1 MLFSFALT
9 AGPCLRRGEAARLS
23 ELISISTVTGIF
35 ASVMSW
41 FFWLILVFF
50 AAMLLDYVF
59 GTLAARKRGEWSSTR
74 AREGLY
80 HKLGIA
86 GALILSVLIDI
97 VVGLAADTVIRL
109 PMQFRGL
116 FSPLC
121 AVWFIITEFG
131 SVCENLAKL
140 GVTLPAF
147 LLRSIGAI
155 REGTEKQ
162 GEALTGTVK
171 EGGQLPEK
179 PIKERDQ
186 ADR

>member
-1 MLFSFALT
+1 M
-9 AGPCLRRGEAARLS
+9 S
-23 ELISISTVTGIF
+23 EVISIRTVTGIF

-50 AAMLLDYVF
+50 AAMLLDYVT

-97 VVGLAADTVIRL
+97 VVGLAADAVIRL

-116 FSPLC
+116 FSPLS

-131 SVCENLAKL
+131 SVCENLTKL
-140 GVTLPAF
+140 GVALPAF

-162 GEALTGTVK
+162 GEALSGAAR
-171 EGGQLPEK
+171 EAEK
-179 PIKERDQ
+179 PSDKPLLEQDRKES
-186 ADR
+186 